1 MKTVF
6 VLGAGASRAAG
17 GPLMF
22 DFIDAAKRIHRRGE
36 SGWAAEHFERVLNAR
51 RKLQSA

>member
-22 DFIDAAKRIHRRGE
+22 DFVELAAKVLRRGE
-36 SGWAAEHFERVLNAR
+36 AAWAQN
-51 RKLQSA
+51 